1 MGGGGMGGDELV
13 TYDFMR
19 GLMVK
24 EQERCVSEKPYRR
37 REREKNRHEH
47 FFRDLTDWRT
57 LQGEKDVRLVSLC
70 SHDQQLLECELCVTS

>member
-1 MGGGGMGGDELV
+1 MGGGGWGGDELV
-13 TYDFMR
+13 THDSMR

-37 REREKNRHEH
+37 REKRRHEN
-47 FFRDLTDWRT
+47 FFRGLIDWRT
-57 LQGEKDVRLVSLC
+57 LQGEKDVRLVSLR